1 MAGLVHAFPGAQITP
16 VSRSPW
22 PNILSATRLALMP
35 AVLTTAIAGSRT
47 SFVVLIAIAL
57 LTDALDGY
65 LARLLNAYSDFGRKL
80 DSLADYVTLFVG
92 LAGLGLLWPEVV
104 RRELP
109 WIAVL
114 VSAFFAVVIYGLLRL
129 GRAPFYHTWSS
140 KITVVACVAS
150 LVPLLAGW
158 TAVPFHVV
166 AVVQVLVAVEEIA
179 IAVIVP
185 SHDGEMP
192 SVWHAWRARR
202 ESMALLTPLRRR
214 AKSK

>member
-1 MAGLVHAFPGAQITP
+1 
-16 VSRSPW
+16 
-22 PNILSATRLALMP
+22 LSATRLALMP

-114 VSAFFAVVIYGLLRL
+114 ISAFFAVVIYGLLRL
-129 GRAPFYHTWSS
+129 GRAPFYHTWAS
-140 KITVVACVAS
+140 KVTVIACVAS

-158 TAVPFHVV
+158 SATPFHVV
-166 AVVQVLVAVEEIA
+166 AVLQVLVGIEEIA
-179 IAVIVP
+179 IAMLVP
-185 SHDGEMP
+185 SHDGEVH
-192 SVWHAWRARR
+192 SVWHAWRMRR

-214 AKSK
+214 SNSESR